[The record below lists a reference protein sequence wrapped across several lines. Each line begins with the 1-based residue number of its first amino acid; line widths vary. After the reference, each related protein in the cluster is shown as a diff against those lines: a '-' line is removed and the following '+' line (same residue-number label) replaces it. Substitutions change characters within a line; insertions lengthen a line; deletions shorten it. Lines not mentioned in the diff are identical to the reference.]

1 MAINNIN
8 DPNDTLILDYTG
20 KAIAEE
26 NLVPELQNQVPYV
39 ELVVYRNKVA
49 DYVVAD
55 DGTIKEYNTQ
65 SAVAI
70 PLMGYDENTKVYED
84 NFESDSEVFQNF
96 GISSIDINVKSKFIP
111 TVKIKFID
119 VKGQSAFN
127 TDNKT
132 NNAGYRSLFDF
143 PPATYVL
150 KVKGVFGNI
159 VRYDLHL
166 LKTDSTFNASNGNF
180 EISCEFVGKSFV
192 PLTDIKL
199 GWIKAV
205 SRINNPNPDST
216 NTNNGSQVN
225 NFQDLIYQT
234 THMYNDI
241 RELVN
246 GSKETDKLKTDRA
259 SLNLCVSFQD
269 DLLKRYGGTFNKT
282 NGNLIKINNNKST
295 TIENIYTTTKE
306 GNESFVVSGK
316 TYEELY
322 ALSYIST
329 VTVETTFLTTLFIE
343 FETYKRNIFI
353 YNKDKYKDLNITILD
368 TDIELFYTKTENG
381 DETTFTVYYNYT
393 EVNKKIIAKSLEL
406 TSSLTKNSTDLDNKI
421 NDIVLNTVGFE
432 LKIKNVFDIVMSDA
446 SKFLKYLKES
456 GDVSENRKAIVN
468 SNNRSIK
475 QDVPLVAYPRVINSM
490 NETIYPG
497 DIPQFKDWKEV
508 KFVESFLDAYLN
520 TLRQDKELEDSIANT
535 DDTPR
540 QYIPIGTQDFNSL
553 KYSSVS
559 DIDTLFAN
567 LFTRYLILSQYTYK
581 GYWEQQTGFFEKST
595 YLMIKPLY
603 KFLGENEAEN
613 LCRNI
618 FDLTL
623 LKQLK
628 TNLTGIRNETRKNHL
643 QYFLNNRTSFNKK
656 TIPVLTGQLDPTKG
670 KIIDGDFISIDKSQS
685 QFNNL
690 KIVSEPKSFDSKS
703 LDREKEEPTASWF
716 DSYKSFTENFSKWIT
731 SFSDNEL
738 ETIGITKITQ
748 NNVILIEDTDYV
760 ENPNDNQS
768 DFSAK
773 GLIDST
779 NDTTSVLYQLVRE
792 YNFSLYGQGFFNAT
806 TPFLSENDK
815 ENNYFGQYS
824 YENRNKILL
833 KLKEKFALPGIVQIP
848 KITVINIGRII
859 SIDNTFLN
867 ELAKNDKQIFIDIY
881 NNYIQDT
888 TIKDNIKK
896 DLKIIENVAD
906 IQDAYDLLKSKLSK
920 NSVIYDLMS
929 PIYIQNNS
937 AYTFLYPNESNGNLT
952 GPDFFPLL
960 LTNQNEEYNTLDT
973 RPHFTSETET
983 GPKVKLFLDAFIA
996 RSLNIIDQKI
1006 KDLETT
1012 EKDLNSKIKDADV
1025 KRQIYYSFKNLYDKW
1040 LADDVIIPDVNSGS
1054 KGYLEEIFLNYQ
1066 DQFQFI
1072 DRTYKNIGMEMVID
1086 IEPLIEAA
1094 KTPDTS
1100 LYTGISMLLSKNNFE
1115 FFPLPN
1121 MIVYNDKN
1129 LWTDAFKLNTFL
1141 QTINKTQF
1149 TCMYIGGYSTSKDDY
1164 LSFSNNQLN
1173 DFSNSDSVVN
1183 SFNIYYGKQ
1192 NQMIFQ
1198 DLKLSTTDI
1207 KETGESLALVEKIFN
1222 SSDSQTPVLKS
1233 QSLFE
1238 VYEKRGYSCEVT
1250 IPLGNT
1256 CIQPTC
1262 YFEIKNIPMFNGC
1275 YIILE
1280 VNHSIDSGSNCVKTV
1295 LKGARIG
1302 KFPPPIVQ
1310 KMIVIMNGIDS
1321 GIAETIGRYSQAVKV
1336 GNQNYVNPDFKDT
1349 QNLTWFRKST
1359 KKTLSIVRY
1368 DSNTGKFIL
1377 KEN

>member
-246 GSKETDKLKTDRA
+246 GSKETDKLKTDQTNI
-259 SLNLCVSFQD
+259 NLCVSFQN
-269 DLLKRYGGTFNKT
+269 DLNRRYGTTLNNYN
-282 NGNLIKINNNKST
+282 NGSYKYLSNNKST

-316 TYEELY
+316 TYEEFY
-322 ALSYIST
+322 ALTYIST
-329 VTVETTFLTTLFIE
+329 VTVETTFLTNLYTE
-343 FETYKRNIFI
+343 FDSYKKTII
-353 YNKDKYKDLNITILD
+353 SYNKNRYKDLNISILD

-432 LKIKNVFDIVMSDA
+432 LKIKNVFDIVMGDA

-468 SNNRSIK
+468 SNNGLIK
-475 QDVPLVAYPRVINSM
+475 QDVPLVAYPRVINSK

-540 QYIPIGTQDFNSL
+540 QYIPIGAQDFSSL
-553 KYSSVS
+553 KYSSVT

-581 GYWEQQTGFFEKST
+581 GYWEYDTISIFKARKNFFNS
-595 YLMIKPLY
+595 LY
-603 KFLGENEAEN
+603 KHLGECEAEN

-628 TNLTGIRNETRKNHL
+628 TNLTGIRNESRKNHL
-643 QYFLNNRTSFNKK
+643 QYFLTNRNSFLK
-656 TIPVLTGQLDPTKG
+656 TVPVLTGQLNPTKG
-670 KIIDGDFISIDKSQS
+670 KIIDGDFISIDKTQS

-690 KIVSEPKSFDSKS
+690 KIVNEPKKFDTKT
-703 LDREKEEPTASWF
+703 LDRKKEEPTASLL
-716 DSYKSFTENFSKWIT
+716 DSIGGFFQSFTDFFNNIGNFFKTDI
-731 SFSDNEL
+731 E
-738 ETIGITKITQ
+738 EIGIENITE
-748 NNVILIEDTDYV
+748 NNVTLIGDKLYN
-760 ENPNDNQS
+760 ENPNKYLS
-768 DFSAK
+768 DFNPDKSFSALFRLT
-773 GLIDST
+773 GLYIT
-779 NDTTSVLYQLVRE
+779 K
-792 YNFSLYGQGFFNAT
+792 
-806 TPFLSENDK
+806 K
-815 ENNYFGQYS
+815 ENLLLTENQDTHYFGQYS
-824 YENRNKILL
+824 YRNRSELTDL
-833 KLKEKFALPGIVQIP
+833 LKEKFTLPGIVEIP
-848 KITVINIGRII
+848 KITVINIGRLLT
-859 SIDNTFLN
+859 IDNTYLN
-867 ELAKNDKQIFIDIY
+867 ELSVNDKNLFKDEFKKFIDNGSVKKIIDDL
-881 NNYIQDT
+881 NSI
-888 TIKDNIKK
+888 IKDVTDVN
-896 DLKIIENVAD
+896 E
-906 IQDAYDLLKSKLSK
+906 AYDLLLSKLPK
-920 NSVIYDLMS
+920 NSIIYDLMS
-929 PIYIQNNS
+929 PMYIQNNS
-937 AYTFLYPNESNGNLT
+937 AYTFLLPEETNDNITKGE
-952 GPDFFPLL
+952 FFPLISG
-960 LTNQNEEYNTLDT
+960 TTENYNIKDT
-973 RPHFTSETET
+973 PSVNITDAGDEIE
-983 GPKVKLFLDAFIA
+983 PKVKLFLDAFIA

-1012 EKDLNSKIKDADV
+1012 EKDLNSKIKDTDV

-1086 IEPLIEAA
+1086 IQPLIEAA
-1094 KTPDTS
+1094 QTPDTS

-1121 MIVYNDKN
+1121 MIIYNDKN

-1173 DFSNSDSVVN
+1173 DFSNPDSVVN

-1349 QNLTWFRKST
+1349 QNLTWFRKSD
-1359 KKTLSIVRY
+1359 KKTPSIVRY

-1377 KEN
+1377 K